1 MPSTSNVP
9 SMSNM
14 PSTVADIARSDLDAS
29 QACDASITYLHFE
42 VSDVDVVSDRNNI
55 RKLLRFVQASSS
67 EGFEIK
73 AEIAGKKTLLFTRV
87 EEQPTETIRTFK
99 GFGHNFE
106 RTYTKG
112 LTGSTGHHRIIS
124 YHFGG
129 MKFLMRHETDGYV
142 ADGIDPSTAENRSD
156 IDDLPDLLGSM
167 SVSQARNP
175 TNSRINV
182 VTEGNKPNDVESTLE
197 IKTRAASTELAMEDV
212 VPQLWLSQIP
222 LLVVAYHRQNY
233 FRDINLRDVK
243 QEVRDWEA
251 TNWTILRKLACLISL
266 IRQVVEKNGNRRAV
280 VRYIGGP
287 AVQLISDV
295 QSRALPEDLY
305 SLWDNW
311 EPSQDGATYNRSESL
326 DLEPTKPSPMLT
338 TRQSDRNPDDK
349 LARRALGSQPSTS
362 IEDTAP
368 YSNIIECGLR
378 GLRKII
384 RFMPTS
390 LPEYHSLC
398 ETLQSRKIDVLGGQT
413 LRDIMRDMRQGKE
426 DWDPDERRRIAG
438 MKNVARDSAFRL
450 LYAFVLGLPESRDQN
465 MAFNA
470 AMFVI
475 SHRRLFGYKTRRMV
489 REAFQESFSMSC
501 KQRQSLDKLPIGDAP
516 PVEAIADA
524 EEATTEEEEFDFESE
539 WSD

>member
-1 MPSTSNVP
+1 MPSA
-9 SMSNM
+9 SNM

-29 QACDASITYLHFE
+29 QACDTSITCLHFE
-42 VSDVDVVSDRNNI
+42 LSDVDVVSDRNSI

-87 EEQPTETIRTFK
+87 EKHPTETIRSFK

-112 LTGSTGHHRIIS
+112 LAGSTGHHRIIS
-124 YHFGG
+124 FDFGG
-129 MKFLMRHETDGYV
+129 MSFLLRHETDGYV
-142 ADGIDPSTAENRSD
+142 ADGIDSTTAGKRSD
-156 IDDLPDLLGSM
+156 IDDVSDLLGSM
-167 SVSQARNP
+167 SVSKARDP
-175 TNSRINV
+175 TNSRITV
-182 VTEGNKPNDVESTLE
+182 VTKGNQPTDVELILE
-197 IKTRAASTELAMEDV
+197 IKTRAASRKLAMEDV
-212 VPQLWLSQIP
+212 LPQLWLSQTP
-222 LLVVAYHRQNY
+222 LLVVAYHHQNY
-233 FRDINLRDVK
+233 FQDVK
-243 QEVRDWEA
+243 VHDMRQEVRDWEA

-266 IRQVVEKNGNRRAV
+266 IRQVVEKNDNRRAV

-311 EPSQDGATYNRSESL
+311 EPSQDGATHNRSESL
-326 DLEPTKPSPMLT
+326 DLGPTEPSPMLA
-338 TRQSDRNPDDK
+338 TRQSDRNPDDN
-349 LARRALGSQPSTS
+349 LAQRALGSQPSTS

-378 GLRKII
+378 DGLRKII

-390 LPEYHSLC
+390 LPDYHSLC
-398 ETLQSRKIDVLGGQT
+398 ETLQSREIDVLGGQT

-450 LYAFVLGLPESRDQN
+450 LYVFVLGLPESRDQN

-470 AMFVI
+470 AMFVV
-475 SHRRLFGYKTRRMV
+475 SHRKIFKYKTRRMV
-489 REAFQESFSMSC
+489 REAFEERFTLSC
-501 KQRQSLDKLPIGDAP
+501 EQRQRLDKWPVGDAP

-524 EEATTEEEEFDFESE
+524 EEATTEEEEFDFDSE
-539 WSD
+539 WSE